1 MIIFK
6 RKQAVLILVVCM
18 ILVAGYINWA
28 YQKDTSTNI
37 ASELASTE
45 ITTENN
51 DDENKEIIETQSE
64 NLGQAALVNA
74 SATTTRKVTE
84 TAREARDNARN
95 KSVEMLKETI
105 NNQSVDQKSRETAQ
119 SQLTMIA
126 SNAEKE
132 GICEGLIETKVAP
145 AVVFISDGNASIT
158 VDTTELDE
166 TGATRIKDIIVTHAG
181 ISADKI
187 KISTAK

>member
-51 DDENKEIIETQSE
+51 DDENNEGNADTAEDFNHKTDSLIMFFQCNII
-64 NLGQAALVNA
+64 
-74 SATTTRKVTE
+74 
-84 TAREARDNARN
+84 
-95 KSVEMLKETI
+95 
-105 NNQSVDQKSRETAQ
+105 
-119 SQLTMIA
+119 
-126 SNAEKE
+126 
-132 GICEGLIETKVAP
+132 
-145 AVVFISDGNASIT
+145 VFILHIM
-158 VDTTELDE
+158 
-166 TGATRIKDIIVTHAG
+166 IKL
-181 ISADKI
+181 
-187 KISTAK
+187 

>member
-1 MIIFK
+1 MVIFK

-28 YQKDTSTNI
+28 YQKDTSSDI
-37 ASELASTE
+37 ASEIASTE
-45 ITTENN
+45 ISDNSIEENIEN
-51 DDENKEIIETQSE
+51 TSETLGQATLVNATASSENKENVTK
-64 NLGQAALVNA
+64 AA
-74 SATTTRKVTE
+74 K
-84 TAREARDNARN
+84 EARDNARN

-105 NNQSVDQKSRETAQ
+105 NNQSVDQKSREEAQ
-119 SQLTMIA
+119 SQLTLIA
-126 SNAEKE
+126 ANSEKE

-145 AVVFISDGNASIT
+145 AVVFISDGSASIT
-158 VDTTELDE
+158 VNTAELDE
-166 TGATRIKDIIVTHAG
+166 TGAARIKDIVVTHAG